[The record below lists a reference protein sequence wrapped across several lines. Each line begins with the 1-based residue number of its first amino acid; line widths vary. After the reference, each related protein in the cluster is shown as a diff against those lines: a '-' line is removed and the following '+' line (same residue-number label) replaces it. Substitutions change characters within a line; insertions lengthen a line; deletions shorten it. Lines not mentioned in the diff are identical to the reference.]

1 MIFKEV
7 FKTLNEIN
15 EWYDPRCWNIISIEE
30 RFRGVIKH
38 GPDDRFKGYNV
49 YYTDKQNVMRRG

>member
-15 EWYDPRCWNIISIEE
+15 EWHDPRCWNIISIEE
-30 RFRGVIKH
+30 RFRGAIKH
-38 GPDDRFKGYNV
+38 GPDNRFKGYNV
-49 YYTDKQNVMRRG
+49 YYTDKQDVMRRG